1 MSALQ
6 NLPTDQDQ
14 FRQNL
19 EGMGFQLPAGDLN
32 DPNYLESLLTDF
44 ATQLEASGI
53 DSEDFT
59 TLVKNYEKQ
68 LISESGNSLKG
79 TVKSSTN
86 PNAQSSGSIALGT
99 AAYLVAIQLAL
110 YELLNEN
117 MKFLNQMAADNLN
130 SANEM
135 SVVIANATK
144 DSIKKDADK
153 EKWGGIAKLATGGL
167 GIAAHGGLQAK
178 RAIRGSDAQK
188 EMKLR
193 NAESGEIQSHLG
205 RVATSRTEPAQTLTA
220 GGSVLPPSALTS
232 DGARKMR
239 QDILS
244 PQRCLGKS
252 PLTDA
257 EHAFIKHAGLHDK
270 VEQKLHVDNNKI
282 KEAHGRENQK
292 LSDNQRQLGEY
303 VNSGTQM
310 ANSGTEIGL
319 STITTE
325 KADLEV
331 IKSLGESSKQGIQQ
345 VSRDAAEQAS
355 AAARQAEASLEVLK
369 KLDSDKR

>member
-19 EGMGFQLPAGDLN
+19 QDMGFELPAGDLN
-32 DPNYLESLLTDF
+32 DPKYVESLLTDF
-44 ATQLEASGI
+44 ARQLEASGI
-53 DSEDFT
+53 DSEAFT

-68 LISESGNSLKG
+68 LIRESGNSLRG
-79 TVKSSTN
+79 AVGSNTT
-86 PNAQSSGSIALGT
+86 PNTQSSGSIALGT

-117 MKFLNQMAADNLN
+117 MKFFNQMAADNLN
-130 SANEM
+130 HANDL
-135 SVVIANATK
+135 SWIVAKATK
-144 DSIKKDADK
+144 ESIEKDAAK
-153 EKWGGIAKLATGGL
+153 ERSGGIAKLATGGL

-178 RAIRGSDAQK
+178 RAFVGSDAQK
-188 EMKLR
+188 AMKDR
-193 NAESGEIQSHLG
+193 AAESGQIQSQLG
-205 RVATSRTEPAQTLTA
+205 RVGRNTSTSATPVSDV
-220 GGSVLPPSALTS
+220 GSANPTPV
-232 DGARKMR
+232 DNKKMK

-252 PLTDA
+252 PLTEQ
-257 EHAFIKHAGLHDK
+257 EHTFVQHHGLRDK
-270 VEQKLHVDNNKI
+270 VEQKLKFDNSKI
-282 KEAHGRENQK
+282 VEAHDRQGQK
-292 LSDNQRQLGEY
+292 LSDTQRQLGEY

-319 STITTE
+319 STFTTE
-325 KADLEV
+325 KADCEV
-331 IKSLGESSKQGIQQ
+331 VKSLGESSKQGLQQ
-345 VSRDAAEQAS
+345 ISRDAAEQAS
-355 AAARQAEASLEVLK
+355 TAARQAEASLEVLK